1 MESTQGLPLEVRLS
15 AYLDGQLPEAEVEEI
30 DAILA
35 SDDDARAVYEQLKLG
50 SEFGARA
57 FDRMLEE
64 PIPLD
69 LVRTIKDVGK
79 DGANDKDEPPK
90 LGFAAIPIAATP
102 APRRSAFWPQA
113 LAASLVIF
121 LTGGAAGY
129 LISEQK
135 QTSQIASAPFAPARS
150 WLDDIADYHRIYS
163 HQTRHLAEVP
173 ASEQAHIVEWLSA
186 STGVDFTV
194 PDLSAEKLTF
204 EGARLLVAGGKPT
217 AQLLYRD
224 AENEIFAICF
234 LKGDP
239 VTGKTELAESMR
251 DDIGLISWQK
261 GAAAFVVV
269 GPSSDPDLERIAE
282 TVAATI

>member
-15 AYLDGQLPEAEVEEI
+15 AYLDGQLPQAEMEEI
-30 DAILA
+30 NAILA
-35 SDDDARAVYEQLKLG
+35 EDDEAREVYEKLKLG

-57 FDRMLEE
+57 FDRMLQE

-69 LVRTIKDVGK
+69 LVRNIKEAGK
-79 DGANDKDEPPK
+79 NDDESPK
-90 LGFAAIPIAATP
+90 LGFADIPVAALP
-102 APRRSAFWPQA
+102 ASRRSAFWPQA

-121 LTGGAAGY
+121 LAGGAAGY

-135 QTSQIASAPFAPARS
+135 QTSFRVANNQFAPART

-163 HQTRHLAEVP
+163 RQTRHLVEVP
-173 ASEQAHIVEWLSA
+173 ASEQQHIVEWLSA
-186 STGVDFTV
+186 STGVSFAL
-194 PDLSAEKLTF
+194 PDLSAQKLTF

-234 LKGDP
+234 LQSEP
-239 VTGKTELAESMR
+239 VDGSTELAESMR
-251 DDIGLISWQK
+251 NDIGLVSWQK
-261 GAAAFVVV
+261 GNASYVVV
-269 GPSSDPDLERIAE
+269 GPSADPDLERIAE
-282 TVAATI
+282 AVSESI

>member
-15 AYLDGQLPEAEVEEI
+15 AYLDGQLPEAEVDEI
-30 DAILA
+30 NAILA
-35 SDDDARAVYEQLKLG
+35 GDDDARGVYEKLKLG

-57 FDRMLEE
+57 FDRMLQE

-69 LVRTIKDVGK
+69 LVRNIKDAGK
-79 DGANDKDEPPK
+79 NEDEPPK

-121 LTGGAAGY
+121 LAGGAVGY

-135 QTSQIASAPFAPARS
+135 QTSFQVASTQFAPIRT

-163 HQTRHLAEVP
+163 RQTRHLVEVP
-173 ASEQAHIVEWLSA
+173 ASDKDHIAEWLAA
-186 STGVDFTV
+186 STGVQFQL
-194 PDLSAEKLTF
+194 PDLSAQKLTF

-234 LKGDP
+234 LQSDP
-239 VTGKTELAESMR
+239 VEGKTALAESMR
-251 DDIGLISWQK
+251 NDIGLVSWQK
-261 GAAAFVVV
+261 GNAAYVVV
-269 GPSSDPDLERIAE
+269 GPSADPDLERIAE
-282 TVAATI
+282 AVSTSI

>member
-30 DAILA
+30 NALLA
-35 SDDDARAVYEQLKLG
+35 ADDAARATYEKLKLG

-57 FDRMLEE
+57 FDRMLQD

-69 LVRTIKDVGK
+69 LVRNIKEAGK
-79 DGANDKDEPPK
+79 DEDETPK
-90 LGFAAIPIAATP
+90 LGLAAIPVSAVP

-121 LTGGAAGY
+121 LAGGAAGY

-135 QTSQIASAPFAPARS
+135 QTSQVASASFAPVRT
-150 WLDDIADYHRIYS
+150 WLDDIADYHRIYA
-163 HQTRHLAEVP
+163 HQTRHLAEV
-173 ASEQAHIVEWLSA
+173 AADDKAHIVDWLTA
-186 STGVDFTV
+186 STGVGFTV
-194 PDLSAEKLTF
+194 PDLSAQNLTF
-204 EGARLLVAGGKPT
+204 EGARLLVAGGKPA

-234 LKGDP
+234 LQSDP
-239 VTGKTELAESMR
+239 VEARTELAESMR
-251 DDIGLISWQK
+251 NDIGLISWQK
-261 GAAAFVVV
+261 RNAAFVVV
-269 GPSSDPDLERIAE
+269 GPSSDPNLERIAQAVS
-282 TVAATI
+282 TSI

>member
-1 MESTQGLPLEVRLS
+1 MVESTQGLPLEIRLS
-15 AYLDGQLPEAEVEEI
+15 AYLDGQLPQAEVDEL

-35 SDDDARAVYEQLKLG
+35 EDDDARVVFEKLKLG

-57 FDRMLEE
+57 FDRMLQD

-79 DGANDKDEPPK
+79 NDDTPPK
-90 LGFAAIPIAATP
+90 SGFAAIPTAAA
-102 APRRSAFWPQA
+102 APRRPSAFWPKA

-121 LTGGAAGY
+121 IAGGAAGY
-129 LISEQK
+129 LVSEQRIAAEAPL
-135 QTSQIASAPFAPARS
+135 QIAAART

-163 HQTRHLAEVP
+163 RQTRHLVEVP
-173 ASEQAHIVEWLSA
+173 AGEQEHIVEWLSA
-186 STGVDFTV
+186 STGVTFTL
-194 PDLSAEKLTF
+194 PDLSAKNLTF

-234 LKGDP
+234 LQSDP
-239 VTGKTELAESMR
+239 VEGKTDLTESMR
-251 DDIGLISWQK
+251 NDIGLVSWQK
-261 GAAAFVVV
+261 GNASFVVV
-269 GPSSDPDLERIAE
+269 GPSADPDLERIAE
-282 TVAATI
+282 TVSASI

>member
-30 DAILA
+30 NAILA
-35 SDDDARAVYEQLKLG
+35 GDDEARVVYEKLKLG

-57 FDRMLEE
+57 FDRMLQD

-69 LVRTIKDVGK
+69 LVRNIKEACRNED
-79 DGANDKDEPPK
+79 DPSK
-90 LGFAAIPIAATP
+90 LGFAAVPAAEIPAN
-102 APRRSAFWPQA
+102 RRSAFWPQA

-121 LTGGAAGY
+121 LAGGAAGY

-135 QTSQIASAPFAPARS
+135 QTSFQAASNQFAPART
-150 WLDDIADYHRIYS
+150 WLDDVAEYHRIYS
-163 HQTRHLAEVP
+163 RQARHLVEVP
-173 ASEQAHIVEWLSA
+173 ASESGHIVDWLSA
-186 STGVDFTV
+186 STGVPFAL
-194 PDLSAEKLTF
+194 PDLSAQKLTF

-234 LKGDP
+234 LQSEP
-239 VTGKTELAESMR
+239 VEGTTPLAESMR
-251 DDIGLISWQK
+251 NDIGLVTWQK
-261 GAAAFVVV
+261 GKASYVVV
-269 GPSSDPDLERIAE
+269 GPSADPDLERIAE
-282 TVAATI
+282 VVSANI

>member
-15 AYLDGQLPEAEVEEI
+15 AYLDGQLPKAEVEEI
-30 DAILA
+30 NAILA
-35 SDDDARAVYEQLKLG
+35 ADDDARAVYEKLKLG

-57 FDRMLEE
+57 FDRMLQE

-69 LVRTIKDVGK
+69 LVRNIKEAGK
-79 DGANDKDEPPK
+79 DDGEPPK
-90 LGFAAIPIAATP
+90 LGIAAVPISATP

-135 QTSQIASAPFAPARS
+135 QTSFQVAATQFAPVRT

-163 HQTRHLAEVP
+163 RQTRHLAEVP
-173 ASEQAHIVEWLSA
+173 ATEKTHIVEWLSA
-186 STGVDFTV
+186 STGVDFAI
-194 PDLSAEKLTF
+194 PDLSGENLTF

-217 AQLLYRD
+217 AQLLFRD

-234 LKGDP
+234 LKNDP
-239 VTGKTELAESMR
+239 VPAKTELAESIR

-261 GAAAFVVV
+261 GNAAFVVV
-269 GPSSDPDLERIAE
+269 GPSSDPNLERIAE
-282 TVAATI
+282 TVSASI

>member
-30 DAILA
+30 NAILA
-35 SDDDARAVYEQLKLG
+35 GDDEARVVYEKLKLG

-57 FDRMLEE
+57 FDRMLQD

-69 LVRTIKDVGK
+69 LVRNIKEAGRNED
-79 DGANDKDEPPK
+79 APSK
-90 LGFAAIPIAATP
+90 LGFAAVPAAEIS
-102 APRRSAFWPQA
+102 ANRRSAFWPQA

-121 LTGGAAGY
+121 LAGGAAGY

-135 QTSQIASAPFAPARS
+135 QTSFQAASNQFAPART
-150 WLDDIADYHRIYS
+150 WLDDVAEYHRIYS
-163 HQTRHLAEVP
+163 RQARHLVEVP
-173 ASEQAHIVEWLSA
+173 ASESGHIVDWLSA
-186 STGVDFTV
+186 STGVPFAL
-194 PDLSAEKLTF
+194 PDLSAQKLTF

-234 LKGDP
+234 LQSEP
-239 VTGKTELAESMR
+239 VEGTTPLAESMR
-251 DDIGLISWQK
+251 NDIGLVTWQK
-261 GAAAFVVV
+261 GKASYVVV
-269 GPSSDPDLERIAE
+269 GPSADPDLERIAE
-282 TVAATI
+282 VVSANI